1 MRCLYA
7 WKLPNEIKIFS
18 IKAIEKKDNK
28 AIVSSEENEEEIIY
42 FLFFDGLIFDGL
54 MQYKSSQ

>member
-54 MQYKSSQ
+54 MQ